1 MATELNETNF
11 QNEVLDSDLPV
22 LVDFWSEQCGP
33 CKQLAPVLN
42 QLSEE
47 MKGIAKI
54 CKIDVAANMK
64 LTASYGVR
72 SVPNLLFFK
81 NGEVKDQFI
90 GASIT
95 KDQMRA
101 KLEALV

>member
-11 QNEVLDSDLPV
+11 QTEVLDSDLPV
-22 LVDFWSEQCGP
+22 LVDFWSERCGP

-47 MKGIAKI
+47 MKGTAKI
-54 CKIDVAANMK
+54 CKIDVVANMK

-95 KDQMRA
+95 KDQMRT
-101 KLEALV
+101 KLEALR